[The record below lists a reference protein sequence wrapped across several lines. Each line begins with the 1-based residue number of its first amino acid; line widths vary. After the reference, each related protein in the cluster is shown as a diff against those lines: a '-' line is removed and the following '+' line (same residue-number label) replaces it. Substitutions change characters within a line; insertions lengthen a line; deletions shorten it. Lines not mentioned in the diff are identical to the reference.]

1 MIISFHSIDQETAE
15 PHHFLIDWIKGY
27 WSNTQRCKMFFYSKA
42 EKKTCNTYWEKSN
55 CLIIEILRHKPTNFD
70 IKSLSLNQSE
80 WMTEKVTFELSWTD
94 KKKRIGK
101 YARPCSSDL
110 RCASL
115 SLHSDADISLSKYA
129 NNQLRK
135 QSDLKCVRLFLPLK
149 ICHWYIRYLLEK
161 CLKPFLWSYL
171 KVCWGKSENSW
182 KLNWVCWN
190 V

>member
-1 MIISFHSIDQETAE
+1 MIKKLLNRIIFLLIESRATDQTHKDVKCFFTQKQKRKHAIHIGKNPIVSLLKSWGTSQQILTSKVCHSI
-15 PHHFLIDWIKGY
+15 
-27 WSNTQRCKMFFYSKA
+27 
-42 EKKTCNTYWEKSN
+42 
-55 CLIIEILRHKPTNFD
+55 
-70 IKSLSLNQSE
+70 NQSE
-80 WMTEKVTFELSWTD
+80 WLKRSLLSCPEQV
-94 KKKRIGK
+94 KKRGLGNMLVPVHLIW
-101 YARPCSSDL
+101 DVHH
-110 RCASL
+110 SL
-115 SLHSDADISLSKYA
+115 PSDADISLSKYA

>member
-1 MIISFHSIDQETAE
+1 MQYILGKIQLSHYWNLEAQANKFWHQKSVTQSI
-15 PHHFLIDWIKGY
+15 
-27 WSNTQRCKMFFYSKA
+27 
-42 EKKTCNTYWEKSN
+42 
-55 CLIIEILRHKPTNFD
+55 
-70 IKSLSLNQSE
+70 SE
-80 WMTEKVTFELSWTD
+80 WLTRSLLSCPEQV
-94 KKKRIGK
+94 KKNKRIRK

>member
-1 MIISFHSIDQETAE
+1 MIKKLLNRIIFLLIESRATDQTHKDVKCFFTQKQKRKHAIHIGKNPIVSLLKSWGTSQQILTSKVCHSI
-15 PHHFLIDWIKGY
+15 
-27 WSNTQRCKMFFYSKA
+27 
-42 EKKTCNTYWEKSN
+42 
-55 CLIIEILRHKPTNFD
+55 
-70 IKSLSLNQSE
+70 NQSE
-80 WMTEKVTFELSWTD
+80 WLKRSLLSCPEQV
-94 KKKRIGK
+94 KKNKRIRK